1 MRSIMIKSWTDEAW
15 EEYLYWQTQD
25 KKIIK
30 RINNLI
36 KDIDRNGYNC
46 IGKPEQLSGN
56 LAGYWSVR
64 IDKAN
69 RIVFKIVNDTF
80 NVVPIIETNNTKK
93 EQ

>member
-1 MRSIMIKSWTDEAW
+1 VKKVWSDEAW

>member
-1 MRSIMIKSWTDEAW
+1 MIKSWTDEAW

-69 RIVFKIVNDTF
+69 RIVFKIVNILK
-80 NVVPIIETNNTKK
+80 PILN
-93 EQ
+93 